1 MNSTEEI
8 KFTEQAEE
16 PVKAKKDDK
25 PKFTD
30 AQIDAMSARGSSI
43 LVSAAAGSGKTFT
56 LTRRI
61 IDSIIADDSKTI
73 GRMLIVTFTRSAA
86 AELKKKIS
94 DALSRAIA
102 EHPDNT
108 HLQEELLK
116 LGSAHISTIDSFF
129 SAPVKAN
136 FEKLGL
142 PASMRLADEAEL
154 NPLRES
160 IFNETL
166 AEFFE
171 SHSGIEHGRLTDV
184 GHRSTY
190 TDFLSL
196 ITGIRDGS
204 GIIPTLLEFYNKTL
218 SIPDGVE
225 ALKKSAERL
234 RASAE
239 LDFFE
244 TVEGKIIFK
253 KVYDTVT
260 AAASGY
266 SDFSSQVEAELAELT
281 AELDDLP
288 PHLEAIKEK
297 ILPALYE
304 DQTICRLLLDKLNGS
319 YAQAYEAVQEL
330 KFKNYPS
337 LRGDKA
343 SEFSAKIKDGRAYH
357 LDAVKSLK
365 KDYFSY
371 TPEKIKEHFLATA
384 DCSDLLYALLS
395 DFDRRYCNEKRSRG
409 ICEFSDMP
417 KFVLQL
423 LENPDGSL
431 TPLAHSMA
439 SQYEEVYIDEYQDVN
454 AIQDRIFEIIG
465 GDRRFMVGDIKQ
477 SIYCFRDAEP
487 TIFASYRKKFSPYD
501 RENPH
506 EACEGGG
513 RSIFMSEN
521 FRCDRGIVDFVNGI
535 CDRIFFSFADSI
547 GYEAEN
553 DKLRF
558 GKIGATFDPP
568 KTVQI
573 NIVEPEITDDEA
585 SDEKDTSSEVDGNE
599 DKLYDEAVITANE
612 IARLIRDKNELNA
625 DGSKIRAGDI
635 AILVRGHKQI
645 EPISKA
651 LSTIGIKYVTNA
663 KNELLSGGEMKLL
676 TDLLTVIDNPREDIP
691 LCRVLTE
698 ALPVYSPILTLD
710 DVIEIKE
717 RGKNHSLYDALT
729 SFAECDEDDGHGE
742 VRAKCISFISDL
754 EKLRRLSTKV
764 SAEKLLRA
772 TAACTPFS
780 ALCETDSF
788 TYLYNVAGKY
798 SRGSWNGLYSFIN
811 YYKSLME
818 KGDSNSDPVK
828 AQADEVTIITM
839 HQSKGLEYNV
849 CFLFGLGKSFNFTSL
864 NKSLIFNRELG
875 VSMKLPARADENDD
889 VYAKTHIKREDNA
902 LWKSAYVLS
911 KNKMLEEEAR
921 VFYVA
926 LTRARERLYLSAT
939 LTKPY
944 EESKAKLA
952 LEGRDFMNEIRS
964 GKSYAGWMLVALNFF
979 DEESGLFKV
988 NTYQRGNIPPIADRI
1003 TRDEVE
1009 SDAYGI
1015 TARDKDFA
1023 RSLLSPHGETSEE
1036 KLLSLI
1042 PAKVAASKVSSK
1054 MLDES
1059 VFIPTPTGDVFTES
1073 DEDRADF
1080 SSDSANQIHRR
1091 IELMRSR
1098 KVDFD
1103 SLLEVNKKPT
1113 AAERGSAAHLI
1124 LQFCDYKNVDEHGLD
1139 FEIERLVR
1147 ERFISQRTAD
1157 IVNRRALSGF
1167 FKSRIYLEA
1176 KNANKIR
1183 REFQFGLFRSAA
1195 DFTESPQLQRA
1206 VAEKQ
1211 IFVQGSID
1219 LIVESAD
1226 GIIICDYKT
1235 DRITPE
1241 EIADRAL
1248 LASNLKE
1255 RHASQLEEYRFAVKE
1270 IFGVEPKRVCI
1281 YSIPLGEVVD
1291 IL

>member
-1 MNSTEEI
+1 MNSTEEM
-8 KFTEQAEE
+8 KLTEQKNETI
-16 PVKAKKDDK
+16 KKDDK

-94 DALSRAIA
+94 DALSKAIA

-171 SHSGIEHGRLTDV
+171 SHSGIEHGHLTDV
-184 GHRSTY
+184 GHRSVY

-218 SIPDGVE
+218 SVPDGVE
-225 ALKKSAERL
+225 SLKKSAERL

-244 TVEGKIIFK
+244 TREGKIIFK

-260 AAASGY
+260 AATSGY
-266 SDFSSQVEAELAELT
+266 GDFCSQIESELAELT
-281 AELDDLP
+281 AELADIP

-304 DQTICRLLLDKLNGS
+304 DQTTCRLLLDNLDGS
-319 YAQAYEAVQEL
+319 YAKAYEAVQEL

-343 SEFSAKIKDGRAYH
+343 SEFSAKIKDGRADQ
-357 LDAVKSLK
+357 LDGVKSLK
-365 KDYFSY
+365 KEYFSY

-384 DCSDLLYALLS
+384 EVSDLLYALLY
-395 DFDRRYCNEKRSRG
+395 DFDRRYCNEKLSRG

-423 LENPDGSL
+423 LENPDGTP
-431 TPLAHSMA
+431 TPLAQSMA
-439 SQYEEVYIDEYQDVN
+439 SQYDEVYIDEYQDVN

-501 RENPH
+501 RENSD
-506 EACEGGG
+506 EAPEGGG

-521 FRCDRGIVDFVNGI
+521 FRCDRGIVDFVNEI
-535 CDRIFFSFADSI
+535 CDNIFSAFAESI
-547 GYEAEN
+547 GYDSQN

-573 NIVEPEITDDEA
+573 NLVEPNDTEDDEE
-585 SDEKDTSSEVDGNE
+585 DDNDTSTEVDENE

-645 EPISKA
+645 EPISKTLNA
-651 LSTIGIKYVTNA
+651 IGIKYVTNA

-676 TDLLTVIDNPREDIP
+676 ADLLTVIDNPREDIP

-717 RGKNHSLYDALT
+717 RGKNHSLYDALV
-729 SFAECDEDDGHGE
+729 SFAESEDNEHGE
-742 VRAKCISFISDL
+742 MREKCISFINDL
-754 EKLRRLSTKV
+754 ERLRRLSTKV

-772 TAACTPFS
+772 TAACAPFS

-875 VSMKLPARADENDD
+875 VSLKLPAKHDEDDD
-889 VYAKTHIKREDNA
+889 VYARTHIKREDNI

-911 KNKMLEEEAR
+911 KDKMLEEEAR

-939 LTKPY
+939 L
-944 EESKAKLA
+944 S
-952 LEGRDFMNEIRS
+952 
-964 GKSYAGWMLVALNFF
+964 KSYDNLKGAIGTVRNADFVSSKTYFRWIMLSIMGYEN
-979 DEESGLFKV
+979 ENELFKL
-988 NTYQRGNIPPIADRI
+988 TRYRRGSIPPIADKI
-1003 TRDEVE
+1003 TREEVE
-1009 SDAYGI
+1009 SEAYGI
-1015 TARDKDFA
+1015 TQKDKDFA
-1023 RSLLSPHGETSEE
+1023 KGLLSPHGETAEE

-1073 DEDRADF
+1073 DEDKSDF
-1080 SSDSANQIHRR
+1080 SSDSAKQIHRR

-1098 KVDFD
+1098 RVDFD

-1124 LQFCDYKNVDEHGLD
+1124 LQFCDYKNVDEQGLD
-1139 FEIERLVR
+1139 AEIERLVR

-1167 FKSRIYLEA
+1167 FKSQIYGKI
-1176 KNANKIR
+1176 KNAENIR

-1195 DFTESPQLQRA
+1195 DFTENPTLQQA

-1219 LIVESAD
+1219 LIIESAD
-1226 GIIICDYKT
+1226 GITICDYKT

-1241 EIADRAL
+1241 EMSDRAL

-1255 RHASQLEEYRFAVKE
+1255 RHESQLEEYRFAVKE

-1281 YSIPLGEVVD
+1281 YSIPLGEVID